1 MNLEQMELGYYTQAG
16 YHIPYN
22 EFTRPF
28 IANLIDPLQYFFERY
43 DILECLPYFR
53 ECEFD
58 IDTIRRL
65 QRDNI
70 RNLPLDTLV
79 QDDII
84 QLGEMLREY
93 DIAG

>member
-16 YHIPYN
+16 YHIPYE

-53 ECEFD
+53 DREWD
-58 IDTIRRL
+58 IDTIRTL

-70 RNLPLDTLV
+70 RNLPLDALV